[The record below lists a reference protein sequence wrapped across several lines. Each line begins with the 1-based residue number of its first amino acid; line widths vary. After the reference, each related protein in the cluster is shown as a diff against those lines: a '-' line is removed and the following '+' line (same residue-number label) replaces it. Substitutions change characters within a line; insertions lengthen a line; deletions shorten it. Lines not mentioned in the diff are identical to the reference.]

1 MHMEET
7 MRQVSA
13 LAPHAKGPT
22 ITAGEI
28 LVEIMATTVGDGFLE
43 PQTLIGPFPSGA
55 PAIFIDQVARCGG
68 SAGIIAA
75 VGDDDFGRLNIE
87 RLRRDGVDISAI
99 ATIADRPT
107 GSAFVRYRENG
118 ARDFVFNIA
127 HSAARETHMT
137 DKAQALIEQAGHVHV
152 MGSAFA
158 IAGIGEIILEA
169 IKSVKARGG
178 SVSFDPNI
186 RKELVQ
192 GNEGRK
198 LIDDLLDVT
207 DLLLPSGEELQAASG
222 LDDEDAAIEK
232 LLASGIGEIV
242 LKRGVQ
248 GASHFSRA
256 YGRIDAPG
264 LTVSEIDPTGAG
276 DCFGATYLTCRRLG
290 MHPEIALTY
299 ANASGAHNVIKRG
312 PMEGAASL
320 AELDAF
326 MTALLSEE
334 VL

>member
-1 MHMEET
+1 MYPPERWEPN
-7 MRQVSA
+7 A
-13 LAPHAKGPT
+13 YGGDDE
-22 ITAGEI
+22 AGIRTGAARERPDHY
-28 LVEIMATTVGDGFLE
+28 GGFLE

-99 ATIADRPT
+99 ATVADRPT

-242 LKRGVQ
+242 LKRGAQ
-248 GASHFSRA
+248 GASHFS
-256 YGRIDAPG
+256 RIDAPG

-290 MHPEIALTY
+290 MHPERALAY